1 MKKKIIATFICV
13 IFMCGSFAAGVKYS
27 DYKSD
32 GKSME
37 NTAIS
42 LVRSFGWDI
51 DDTEEISE
59 IQETAFSFYQ
69 MYKHWTGGY
78 GQELSGGNIDGIAP
92 YFAADNTSGMNM
104 SENVYCYI
112 IPLSY
117 EMPEGAQLQAIIAF
131 HAGRICMSAVHA
143 DFSALIDKILEIEK
157 EKKASGEEYEDIT
170 PVTWPLN
177 IKQDVIE
184 DWKVKF
190 SDTFVK

>member
-1 MKKKIIATFICV
+1 
-13 IFMCGSFAAGVKYS
+13 
-27 DYKSD
+27 
-32 GKSME
+32 ME

-92 YFAADNTSGMNM
+92 YFAADDTSGMNM
-104 SENVYCYI
+104 PENVYCYI

-117 EMPEGAQLQAIIAF
+117 EMQEGAQLQAIIAF

>member
-1 MKKKIIATFICV
+1 MF
-13 IFMCGSFAAGVKYS
+13 GSFAAGMKFNE
-27 DYKSD
+27 YKSD
-32 GKSME
+32 EKPME

-59 IQETAFSFYQ
+59 MQDTEFNFYQ

-78 GQELSGGNIDGIAP
+78 DQELSGGNIDGIDP
-92 YFAADNTSGMNM
+92 YFAADDTSDMNM
-104 SENVYCYI
+104 SENVYYYI

-117 EMPEGAQLQAIIAF
+117 EMPEGTQLQAIIAF
-131 HAGRICMSAVHA
+131 HAGRICMSAIHA
-143 DFSALIDKILEIEK
+143 DFSVLIDKILEIEE

-177 IKQDVIE
+177 VRQNIIE

-190 SDTFVK
+190 SKIIIQ